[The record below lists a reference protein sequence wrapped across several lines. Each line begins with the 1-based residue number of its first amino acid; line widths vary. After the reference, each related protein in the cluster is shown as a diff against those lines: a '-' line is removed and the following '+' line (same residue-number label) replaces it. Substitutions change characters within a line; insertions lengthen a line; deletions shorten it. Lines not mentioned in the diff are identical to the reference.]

1 MKRGERIN
9 IRGRRYGR
17 LTVVSLL
24 RRKAVGGQTQVRAI
38 CTCGR
43 TTTVMTGNLG
53 QTKSCGCL
61 ASERRS
67 KRCKHRPPAL
77 RHGQGRP
84 NRRTGAFVSYVS
96 ARNRCNN
103 PQGKDYARY
112 GGAGVK
118 FLFNSFEEFLEALGP
133 RPAGK
138 TLDRFPNPAGNY
150 EAGNVR
156 WASLA
161 EQGNNRRAKC

>member
-1 MKRGERIN
+1 MARRGERKN

-17 LTVVSLL
+17 ITVISLL
-24 RRKAVGGQTQVRAI
+24 RKKSAGGQTQARVI

-43 TTTVMTGNLG
+43 IKVLLTGNLG

-61 ASERRS
+61 ASERKS

-84 NRRTGAFVSYVS
+84 HRRSGAFVSYVS

-103 PQGKDYARY
+103 PRGKDYARY

-118 FLFNSFEEFLEALGP
+118 FLFPDFESFFKELGDRP
-133 RPAGK
+133 RGK

-150 EAGNVR
+150 ELGNVR

-161 EQGNNRRAKC
+161 EQGKNRR